1 MPELM
6 TRAEQ
11 AKWILASAKRL
22 VTFCTL
28 DKPVEYVSEAERQ
41 LLLDK
46 IIKFPVDSECQ
57 RLCLENKL
65 EMSQQEQEHLAK
77 TGFYADAIAQL
88 EAGDKPAEAP

>member
-11 AKWILASAKRL
+11 AEWILTSAKRL
-22 VTFCTL
+22 VTFCKL
-28 DKPVEYVSEAERQ
+28 DNPVDFIIESERQ

-57 RLCLENKL
+57 RLCLEQKL
-65 EMSQQEQEHLAK
+65 EMHQQEQKHLIK

-88 EAGDKPAEAP
+88 EAGESQPPA